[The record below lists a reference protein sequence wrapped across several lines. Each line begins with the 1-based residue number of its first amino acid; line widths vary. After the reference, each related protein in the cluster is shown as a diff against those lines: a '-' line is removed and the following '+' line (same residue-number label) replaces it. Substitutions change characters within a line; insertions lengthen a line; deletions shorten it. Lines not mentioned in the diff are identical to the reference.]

1 MDARGTLRV
10 GAETYEIFRLDALQ
24 DRWDVARLP
33 YSLRVLLENVLRA
46 GSEADAEA
54 IAGWVATDE
63 PSREISFRPSR
74 VIHQDFT
81 GVPAIVDLAAMRNA
95 MQDLGGDAAEINPVI
110 PAELVIDHSVQVDEF
125 ATRLRLRPQRRARVR
140 AQPRALRLPALGAAV
155 ASPT

>member
-1 MDARGTLRV
+1 MDARGSLRV
-10 GAETYEIFRLDALQ
+10 GSENFEIFRLDALQ

-46 GSEADAEA
+46 ESDADAEA

-81 GVPAIVDLAAMRNA
+81 GVPAIVDFAAMRNA
-95 MQDLGGDAAEINPVI
+95 MQDLGGNPAEI
-110 PAELVIDHSVQVDEF
+110 
-125 ATRLRLRPQRRARVR
+125 
-140 AQPRALRLPALGAAV
+140 
-155 ASPT
+155 

>member
-10 GAETYEIFRLDALQ
+10 GSETYEIFRLEALQ

-33 YSLRVLLENVLRA
+33 YSLRVLLENALRA

-54 IAGWVATDE
+54 IAGWGGADE
-63 PSREISFRPSR
+63 PNREISFRPSR

-95 MQDLGGDAAEINPVI
+95 MQDLGGNTGDISTAM
-110 PAELVIDHSVQVDEF
+110 PAELVIDHSV
-125 ATRLRLRPQRRARVR
+125 
-140 AQPRALRLPALGAAV
+140 
-155 ASPT
+155 